1 MAKHNIVSREDWL
14 VARKALLAKEKAL
27 TKARD
32 ALSRERREL
41 PWVKVE
47 KAYVF
52 EGPDGKET
60 LGDLF
65 AGRSQLVVD
74 HFMLGPGWK
83 EGCVGCSF
91 GADHVDGSLVH
102 LEHHDVSM
110 VAVSRAPLPE
120 IQAFQKRMGWRF
132 KWVSSFGSDFNY
144 DYHVSFRPEQ
154 IAKGKVYYN
163 YELSDAQI
171 DELPGTSVFCRDES
185 GDIFHTYST
194 YARGSEVLLG
204 TYHLLDLTPKGRN
217 ETGPRHNLTDWVR
230 HHDRYEDRGTADGCC
245 EEEKA
250 HR

>member
-1 MAKHNIVSREDWL
+1 
-14 VARKALLAKEKAL
+14 
-27 TKARD
+27 
-32 ALSRERREL
+32 
-41 PWVKVE
+41 
-47 KAYVF
+47 
-52 EGPDGKET
+52 
-60 LGDLF
+60 
-65 AGRSQLVVD
+65 
-74 HFMLGPGWK
+74 
-83 EGCVGCSF
+83 
-91 GADHVDGSLVH
+91 
-102 LEHHDVSM
+102 
-110 VAVSRAPLPE
+110 
-120 IQAFQKRMGWRF
+120 MGWRF

-245 EEEKA
+245 EEEEA